1 MSPSWSPV
9 SWKQKPI
16 RQSVTYPD
24 QDALEAVLKDLS
36 QLPPLVTS
44 WEVENLKRQ
53 LGEAARGE
61 RFLLQGGDCCES
73 FSNCRSDLIASKLK
87 ILLKMSFVLTYG
99 SHRRVIRV
107 GRFAGQYA
115 KPRSAD
121 METRDGVTL
130 PSFRGNLINCRE
142 FTPEARTPNPQFLL
156 RGYERAALTLNFI
169 RGLIDGGFADLRHP
183 ELWNLDFVNHSCQ
196 SSDYRELMRALGESV
211 TFMETMIGHRIGEF
225 DRVEFF
231 TSHEGLH
238 LDYEQA
244 QTRQVPRRTGWYAL
258 STHFPWIGDRTRDP
272 GGAHVELFR
281 GIANPVGVKVGP
293 SCTPEE
299 LVELARILSP
309 DNEPGRL
316 TIIHRFGAGRV
327 EKHLPPLV
335 EAVQRA
341 GAEVVWCCDP
351 MHGNTITTAGGVKTR
366 SFDEILGELTQAFAV
381 HHRMGSRLGG
391 VHFELT
397 GENVTEC
404 IGGARGLAEADLS
417 RAYHSD
423 VDPRLNYEQALEMA
437 MLIARQMSLQNGKRT
452 A

>member
-1 MSPSWSPV
+1 MA
-9 SWKQKPI
+9 
-16 RQSVTYPD
+16 YPD
-24 QDALEAVLKDLS
+24 PAALEAVLRHLS
-36 QLPPLVTS
+36 ELPPLVTS

-53 LGEAARGE
+53 LAEAAQGE

-73 FSNCRSDLIASKLK
+73 FASCRSDPIASKLK
-87 ILLKMSFVLTYG
+87 ILLKMSVVLTYG

-121 METRDGVTL
+121 TETRDGVTL

-142 FTPEARTPNPQFLL
+142 FTPESRTPNPAFLL

-169 RGLIDGGFADLRHP
+169 RGLIDGGFADMRHP
-183 ELWNLDFVNHSCQ
+183 ELWDLDFVNHSAQ
-196 SSDYRELMRALGESV
+196 SGKYREMMRALGESV
-211 TFMETMIGHRIGEF
+211 TFMETMAGRRIGEF

-244 QTRQVPRRTGWYAL
+244 QTRRVPRRTGWYDL
-258 STHFPWIGDRTRDP
+258 TGHLPWIGDRTRDP
-272 GGAHVELFR
+272 GGAHVEFFR
-281 GIANPVGVKVGP
+281 GIANPIGVKAGP
-293 SCTPEE
+293 SCSPDE
-299 LVELARILSP
+299 LVDLCRILNP
-309 DNEPGRL
+309 QNEPGRL
-316 TIIHRFGAGRV
+316 TVIHRFGVGQV
-327 EKHLPPLV
+327 KQYLPPLV
-335 EAVQRA
+335 EAVERA
-341 GAEVVWCCDP
+341 GATVVWCCDP
-351 MHGNTITTAGGVKTR
+351 MHGNTITTASGVKTR
-366 SFDEILGELTQAFAV
+366 DFDEILGELTQAFAV
-381 HHRMGSRLGG
+381 HQAMETRLGG

-404 IGGARGLAEADLS
+404 VGGARGLAEGDLS

-437 MLIARQMSLQNGKRT
+437 MLIARQMSLQNGK
-452 A
+452 